1 VKRNQYA
8 AVAVSWWCSG
18 MDSRIIGLY

>member
-18 MDSRIIGLY
+18 MDLRIIGLY